1 MNYAEIKYNDIA
13 NGPGV
18 RVSVFVSGCP
28 HRCEGCFNEMT
39 WDPDYGEAFTS
50 EIEDQILKGMEPT
63 FVSGITL
70 LGGEPM
76 TRENMNGL
84 LPLLRKV
91 KEQFPKKSIWCF
103 TGYVFERDV
112 RDMMLKEWP
121 EAAEF
126 VSYIDVLV
134 DGPYVAELHDWSLK
148 FRGSSNQ
155 RLIQLKETLT
165 TGEVVLWDEK

>member
-28 HRCEGCFNEMT
+28 HHCKGCFNEMT
-39 WDPDYGEAFTS
+39 WDPNYGEQFTE
-50 EIEDQILKGMEPT
+50 EIEEQILNGMAPG

-91 KEQFPKKSIWCF
+91 KKQYPNKSIWCF
-103 TGYVFERDV
+103 TGYVFETYV
-112 RDMMLKEWP
+112 KNVMLKEWP
-121 EAAEF
+121 EAEEF
-126 VSYIDVLV
+126 LSYIDVLV
-134 DGPYVAELHDWSLK
+134 DGPYIEELHDWALQ

-155 RLIQLKETLT
+155 QLIKVKETLEV
-165 TGEVVLWDEK
+165 GEIVLWDGK